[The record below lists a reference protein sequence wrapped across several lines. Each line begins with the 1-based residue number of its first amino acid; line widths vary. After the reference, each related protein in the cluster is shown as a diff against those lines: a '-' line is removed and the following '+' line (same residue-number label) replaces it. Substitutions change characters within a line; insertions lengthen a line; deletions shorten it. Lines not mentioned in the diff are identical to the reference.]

1 MQKALLPLA
10 WLYGIGT
17 GLRNKLFDWGIL
29 QSKSFDIP
37 IICVG
42 NLAVG
47 GTGKTPHTEYLIRL
61 LQSEGLNVA
70 TLSRGYKRHTKGY
83 LLANEHSTAH
93 DIGDE
98 PYQMKQKFPDI
109 RVAVDENRCHG
120 IEQLMKVTNPPIDV
134 IIMDDAYQHRYAK
147 AGYYLLLTDFNC
159 PYFSDA
165 LMPAG
170 RLRET
175 SKGKQRANAIV
186 MTKCPNH
193 LHETDYEAMTSKLK
207 AAEHQPVFFSRF
219 RYGELKPLFA
229 LTNETLEN
237 KQVLLVA
244 GIAQPQ
250 PLFEEVSR
258 KAEKV
263 EMLAFADHH
272 DFTEK
277 EMQLISNKFMQLEE
291 GRRIIVTTEKDAA
304 RLAHHPAL
312 DKSLHPHIYVLPI
325 EVEILQNKQ
334 NTFNLNI
341 IEYVR
346 ANSRNSCL
354 PKE

>member
-1 MQKALLPLA
+1 MQKALLPFA

-61 LQSEGLNVA
+61 LQSQGLNVA

-83 LLANEHSTAH
+83 LLANEYSTAH

-120 IEQLMKVTNPPIDV
+120 IEQLMQIANPPIDV

-147 AGYYLLLTDFNC
+147 AGYNLLLTDYNH
-159 PYFSDA
+159 PYFNDA

-186 MTKCPNH
+186 MTKCPNN
-193 LHETDYEAMTSKLK
+193 LHETDFEAMTSKLK

-229 LTNETLEN
+229 SANEMLEN

-250 PLFEEVSR
+250 PLFEEVRR

-277 EMQLISNKFMQLEE
+277 EMQQITNKFMQMEE
-291 GRRIIVTTEKDAA
+291 GKRIIVTTEKDAA
-304 RLAHHPAL
+304 RLAHQPAL
-312 DKSLHPHIYVLPI
+312 DKSLQPYIYVLPI

-346 ANSRNSCL
+346 TNSRNSSL
-354 PKE
+354 PQK

>member
-1 MQKALLPLA
+1 MHKALLPFA

-29 QSKSFDIP
+29 QSKSFNIP

-61 LQSEGLNVA
+61 LQAEGLNVA

-83 LLANEHSTAH
+83 LLANKQSTAQ

-98 PYQMKQKFPDI
+98 PYQIKQKFPNVQ
-109 RVAVDENRCHG
+109 VAVDENRCHG
-120 IEQLMKVTNPPIDV
+120 IEQLMKLTNPAVDV
-134 IIMDDAYQHRYAK
+134 IILDDAYQHRYVQ
-147 AGYYLLLTDFNC
+147 AGYTLLLTDYNH
-159 PYFSDA
+159 PYYNDM

-175 SKGKQRANAIV
+175 SKGRNRAQAIV
-186 MTKCPNH
+186 VTKCPNNIQDD
-193 LHETDYEAMTSKLK
+193 DYQTTCKLLK
-207 AAEHQPVFFSRF
+207 ASASQSIFFSRF
-219 RYGELKPLFA
+219 RYGELSPLFA
-229 LTNETLEN
+229 SNKESLEQ
-237 KQVLLVA
+237 KQVLLIS
-244 GIAQPQ
+244 GIAQPK
-250 PLFEEVSR
+250 PLFEEVSQ

-263 EMLAFADHH
+263 EMLTFADHH
-272 DFTEK
+272 NFTDK
-277 EMQLISNKFMQLEE
+277 ELKLIAERFMQLDE
-291 GRRIIVTTEKDAA
+291 GKRIIVTTEKDAA

-312 DKSLHPHIYVLPI
+312 PQSLYPHIYVLPI

-346 ANSRNSCL
+346 ANSRNSSL
-354 PKE
+354 PQK

>member
-47 GTGKTPHTEYLIRL
+47 GTGKTPHTEYLIHL
-61 LQSEGLNVA
+61 LQSQGLNVA

-109 RVAVDENRCHG
+109 RVAVDEDRCHG
-120 IEQLMKVTNPPIDV
+120 IEQLLKLTNPTIDV
-134 IIMDDAYQHRYAK
+134 IILDDAYQHRYAK
-147 AGYYLLLTDFNC
+147 AGYNLLLTDYNR
-159 PYFSDA
+159 PYYTDA

-186 MTKCPNH
+186 MTKCPDNIQEEGFTQMAKR
-193 LHETDYEAMTSKLK
+193 LQP
-207 AAEHQPVFFSRF
+207 AEEQQVFFSRF
-219 RYGELKPLFA
+219 RYGALKPLFA
-229 LTNETLEN
+229 TANESLEQ

-263 EMLAFADHH
+263 EMLAFSDHH

-312 DKSLHPHIYVLPI
+312 DKSLHPYIYVLPI

-346 ANSRNSCL
+346 TNSRNSCL